1 MNRRHDRISNSLQLD
16 KPNQTYVPAVV
27 TNIDVPRPIA
37 VSDGSVGLDAL
48 SSALWERKVTI
59 IVVAILGVLLGVLVT
74 RVKTPVYR
82 ARASLQL
89 EGFNND
95 QFLHEVAAISPS
107 LPNASPESYLQNE
120 VKLLESETLAKRVAD
135 RLGIRAD
142 DESETASP
150 VVSQIEEWFPF
161 LRGARLTP
169 EERRVQKVQKA
180 LTVRT
185 SLQSQVIEL
194 FYDAFDPARAAQG
207 ANDAASEF
215 VNLNREAR
223 LQLAKDTTEWLN
235 NQAAN
240 LKGSLDRSNQ
250 ELQDFARSAG
260 LVFAGKASTLAEDR
274 VRQAQDALAKAQA
287 DRAAKEARY
296 ETAKADPNALLSD
309 ALASGPLHQFQT
321 DLQGLRRELAQLQ
334 TVYTPS
340 NQKVRSIQAQIAETE
355 RAIELERQDALARL
369 HNEYLAADGLER
381 MLSQS
386 QSASLKTVEQ
396 QMDYE
401 RRYDAKKSEIDAT
414 QRLYE
419 SMLDKVKEAGAAA
432 TMRTTN
438 VRMIDSANPP
448 SVPYSPNPMLN
459 MAVGLGMG
467 TLCGIVLALVRIGS
481 DNKVKRPGESGP
493 LKLRELGVVP
503 SADTD
508 RALLTWERQPAK
520 FPGRVRELTIPP
532 RDQDASLWGESFRA
546 VLTSILFSEGFHR
559 EGHESQREGRVL
571 VVTSTDVMEGKTTMV
586 ANLGYAAAERKLRV
600 LLIDADLRRPS
611 LHTRLGV
618 SNDRGLAELLEQGF
632 GDVGGTALDDL
643 VSPTRIPN
651 LWVLSSG
658 SVEGATSSLL
668 YSNAKDLGTLFQRF
682 REDFDLVIIDTPPMR
697 LYADG
702 RLLGRMSD
710 GLVLVVRAN
719 RIRREDLSA
728 AYLQLAQDN
737 IPVVGMILNDWKMAS
752 SDVRAYKRYQK
763 SPRPAVSVVP
773 RSSPQSS

>member
-59 IVVAILGVLLGVLVT
+59 IVVAILGVLLGILVT

-207 ANDAASEF
+207 ANDAAAEF

-559 EGHESQREGRVL
+559 EGHESQHEGRVL